1 MVRLLEVGL
10 IGAVCVAVLAFGG
23 TAASFFAL
31 TQVIV
36 MGLGILFVLSG
47 QFSKV
52 TSMRIPI
59 ASPLLLLAFVLLQV
73 CPLPVS
79 LAPLFGIATDDL
91 VGESHFTVSMA
102 RYQTVSHLLLLVTYL
117 TAFFLTLVLCRD
129 RNAKRRLVIVFVSL
143 GVFEALYGLIQYL
156 TGWQQIFTYVKKYYL
171 EEATGTYVNRN
182 HFAGFLEMI
191 LPFAAVLALRC
202 AGLLFRNTLRGTA
215 TLRKIASR
223 TELPSLVFWLF
234 LATLLFV
241 ALVLSRSRMGIISA
255 LVSLVAILALAGTA
269 SMPARTRAAVAA
281 LFFLGVLG
289 LIVWIGSDPVM
300 SRFETLGQEYNFSGQ
315 NRISIWRDTLGLIR
329 HHPLLGTG
337 LGSFSVVY
345 PSVQTVFLTH
355 LVEHAHCDYLEVASE
370 LGLPGAILV
379 FGSIFSVLAQ
389 TGRQYRKAEE
399 SFDRAVSLGCIGS
412 IVAILVHS
420 LADFN
425 LYIPANALVFTVIL
439 ALAGSNGHPAEAP
452 ERVESRL
459 SAANKRSRALWP
471 LPAASFFYN

>member
-1 MVRLLEVGL
+1 MVRLLEVGFV
-10 IGAVCVAVLAFGG
+10 GAVCVAVLAFGG
-23 TAASFFAL
+23 TAPSFFAV
-31 TQVIV
+31 TQLIILG
-36 MGLGILFVLSG
+36 MGVLFALSG
-47 QFSKV
+47 RFSRV
-52 TSMRIPI
+52 TSAHIPI
-59 ASPLLLLAFVLLQV
+59 ASPLLLFAFVLLQA

-79 LAPLFGIATDDL
+79 LAPLFGRAPDD
-91 VGESHFTVSMA
+91 VVAKSYFTVSMA
-102 RYQTVSHLLLLVTYL
+102 QYQTVSHLLLLVTYL
-117 TAFFLTLVLCRD
+117 TVFFLTLVLCRD
-129 RNAKRRLVIVFVSL
+129 SNAKRRLVFAIVSL

-171 EEATGTYVNRN
+171 EEATGTYINRN

-191 LPFAAVLALRC
+191 LPFAVVLALR
-202 AGLLFRNTLRGTA
+202 GTRLLFQNPSSRTA

-223 TELPSLVFWLF
+223 TEWLSLVFWLF

-255 LVSLVAILALAGTA
+255 LVSIVAILALDGTA
-269 SMPARTRAAVAA
+269 SMRARTRAAVAA
-281 LFFLGVLG
+281 LFFLAVIG
-289 LIVWIGSDPVM
+289 LVVWIGSDPVM

-337 LGSFSVVY
+337 LGSFSTVY
-345 PSVQTVFLTH
+345 PSVQSVFLTL

-379 FGSIFSVLAQ
+379 FGSIFWVLAQ
-389 TGRQYRKAEE
+389 TAGQYKKTEE
-399 SFDRAVSLGCIGS
+399 SFDKAVSLGCIGS
-412 IVAILVHS
+412 IAAILVHS

-439 ALAGSNGHPAEAP
+439 ALAWSHAHPGETPARAAA
-452 ERVESRL
+452 RVPGTS
-459 SAANKRSRALWP
+459 SHVGP
-471 LPAASFFYN
+471 G